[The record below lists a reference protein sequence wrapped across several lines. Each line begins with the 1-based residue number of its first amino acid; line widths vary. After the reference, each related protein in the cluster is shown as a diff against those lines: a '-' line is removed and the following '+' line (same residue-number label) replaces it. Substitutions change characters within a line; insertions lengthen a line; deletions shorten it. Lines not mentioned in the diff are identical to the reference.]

1 MEELIDRLQSKVG
14 LSRDAATR
22 AVEVVIEFLSREA
35 PADTMAQL
43 AAAIPGLCDGA
54 EPLSAETTVLAGT
67 RHFGGMARL
76 MVVADKMMAAGL
88 TMQQVQEATREVID
102 YAREKAGPEVVE
114 RIVAAIPGLRQV
126 A

>member
-14 LSRDAATR
+14 VSRDAAAR

-35 PADTMAQL
+35 PAETMAQL
-43 AAAIPGLCDGA
+43 NAAIPGLCALAGPA
-54 EPLSAETTVLAGT
+54 SAETTVLAGT

-102 YAREKAGPEVVE
+102 YAREKAGADVVD
-114 RIVAAIPGLRQV
+114 RIVASIPGLRQV

>member
-14 LSRDAATR
+14 VSRDAAAR

-35 PADTMAQL
+35 PAETMAQL
-43 AAAIPGLCDGA
+43 NAAIPGLSELAG
-54 EPLSAETTVLAGT
+54 PLPADTTVLAGT

-88 TMQQVQEATREVID
+88 TMQQVQEAAREVID
-102 YAREKAGPEVVE
+102 YARETAGADVVD
-114 RIVAAIPGLRQV
+114 RIVASIPGLRQV